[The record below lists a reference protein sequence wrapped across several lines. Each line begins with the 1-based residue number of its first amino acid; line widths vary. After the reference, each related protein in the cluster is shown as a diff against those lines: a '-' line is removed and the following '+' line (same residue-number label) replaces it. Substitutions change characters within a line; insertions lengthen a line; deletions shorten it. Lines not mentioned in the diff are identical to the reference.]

1 MEDILQE
8 FCGVIEAD
16 FKIKDSNPDD
26 LLTTLQEELEVNSHT
41 ANHKHVKNFT
51 DYIDKQTF
59 NQTIYKNWEQK
70 LINRVDEIRKRIA
83 KDCQRRLSNYYNH
96 EKNNSKWRKELQQ
109 SKKNVQDL
117 ARQTANEILH

>member
-70 LINRVDEIRKRIA
+70 FINRVDEIRKRIA
-83 KDCQRRLSNYYNH
+83 KYCQRRLSNYY
-96 EKNNSKWRKELQQ
+96 KWRKELQQ

>member
-59 NQTIYKNWEQK
+59 NQTI
-70 LINRVDEIRKRIA
+70 
-83 KDCQRRLSNYYNH
+83 
-96 EKNNSKWRKELQQ
+96 
-109 SKKNVQDL
+109 
-117 ARQTANEILH
+117 